1 MTAPTLRLTIIT
13 QDRELLSEDVES
25 VTVPTT
31 EGEITVLPQH
41 IPLFARLQ
49 VGELVYRI
57 NSTSHSVVV
66 SRGFIEVS
74 PDSKVT
80 IMADVAAH
88 EREIVLEK
96 AEAAVHAAQETMKQT
111 VDQHELMMADAELK
125 RALLEVKVAQ
135 KTRRGTT
142 V

>member
-1 MTAPTLRLTIIT
+1 MTNSTLHLTIIT
-13 QDRELLSEDVES
+13 QDHELLSEDVES

-31 EGEITVLPQH
+31 EGEITVLPEH

-49 VGELVYRI
+49 IGELVYRV
-57 NSTSHSVVV
+57 NGTAHSVVV